1 MIKAQKYFVR
11 AFAMLASDVAS
22 GANRAKPTAAVV
34 ASLRQ
39 ALKDFSLTPKALW
52 DELQQSEFVKSF
64 PGSHYEK
71 LEKMASAVNTLL
83 KKQDA
88 KAPEPKLS
96 IEVGQGNGLFM
107 PTQKYNDIF
116 GDFFGDQ
123 KKDPN
128 ATVDKS
134 DFVVIPIRSYEKVK
148 DYRYD
153 LEAVERDIER
163 EKDLVARMKK
173 DPGYSEERL
182 GDAVRQREEKIAEWE
197 AENSERRVDIR
208 DFEEKYGFVPG
219 SVRSGSKAIGV
230 DHRQVYT
237 DDMQKLSTQ
246 FGIKFSIGVQSE
258 SVFAKFD
265 KLSLEEK
272 LNMLSKINTQ
282 KLNEAWS
289 AKYKKSIDC
298 SNPKGFSQKAHCAG
312 KKKKRVSEKALGRSD
327 LKTPDRRQTF
337 AQMLRT
343 NADFD
348 LAGYTG
354 KIKLDPS
361 MVDSFMTAQTAN
373 DLPPKLQTAD
383 GQVVPYSTL
392 EKTPAFGSRGGDR
405 AETTGTVGK
414 VANKGEVAEGILGCG
429 TFARLL
435 VRPSKAVSAVDIEEV
450 IRKLPKD
457 APEKDGFHQLTLT
470 AKEIDSP
477 IADQFTLTLNL
488 KPDTYADF
496 LDESKWPQMSQIT
509 SGVVDYVNDNLKRYT
524 DYFQANG
531 KMDEVRV
538 IADGVS
544 GETDTKVDV
553 FLVHKNDQGAER
565 TLQHFDMSVK
575 VGSVKQMGQVGG
587 GAATKGLDER
597 YAIVADMWSKFGVDL
612 SKIQNKFIKSKT
624 PEDAY
629 VVAYNEAYK
638 QMKKLLAGV
647 KKSGETDYLMQLIET
662 IKFFATLN
670 DDRVKLVQFTDLK
683 KGGFYVLDFKKLD
696 RMLDLDRVDL
706 DVRLVEDSKWPKVTL
721 FNKATGKDFL
731 SIRMYRTSG
740 GYIRN
745 YIEKEKG
752 LVDLTK
758 VRGTGMR
765 DKVES
770 VSEGAVPDNSTV
782 KTLREIL
789 SKPLLSGDLKGQMNA
804 YVAIP
809 DPSMIKDFRAARA
822 MAGNEHDL
830 RDIVRNYAK
839 AKLHPDVLRKIK

>member
-1 MIKAQKYFVR
+1 MAHR
-11 AFAMLASDVAS
+11 LADV
-22 GANRAKPTAAVV
+22 
-34 ASLRQ
+34 
-39 ALKDFSLTPKALW
+39 
-52 DELQQSEFVKSF
+52 
-64 PGSHYEK
+64 EK
-71 LEKMASAVNTLL
+71 L
-83 KKQDA
+83 KKQMEFKQKAMDA
-88 KAPEPKLS
+88 
-96 IEVGQGNGLFM
+96 FM
-107 PTQKYNDIF
+107 
-116 GDFFGDQ
+116 
-123 KKDPN
+123 
-128 ATVDKS
+128 S
-134 DFVVIPIRSYEKVK
+134 
-148 DYRYD
+148 
-153 LEAVERDIER
+153 
-163 EKDLVARMKK
+163 
-173 DPGYSEERL
+173 
-182 GDAVRQREEKIAEWE
+182 
-197 AENSERRVDIR
+197 
-208 DFEEKYGFVPG
+208 KYGFVPP
-219 SVRSGSKAIGV
+219 SVRSRSETIGNDWKLV
-230 DHRQVYT
+230 SI
-237 DDMQKLSTQ
+237 DDLSWLSSNHN
-246 FGIKFSIGVQSE
+246 IKFTATE

-265 KLSLEEK
+265 KLPLEEK
-272 LNMLSKINTQ
+272 LSMLSKINTQ

-289 AKYKKSIDC
+289 AKYKKSINC
-298 SNPKGFSQKAHCAG
+298 NNPKGFSQKAHCASKKKKVNEEWYDVYRDYKG
-312 KKKKRVSEKALGRSD
+312 MGYSDAAARAEANRAYPDEAPGNQSYQSRPTQKPELQYYMFYDVPKDLEDDAVKYWGIKKLKSGRFAIPVYNTSGRKTLIKIQDANQKFGPGKQWAPKKTNETVEAEQDMAALLTAYGTPKKKKKKRVSEKALGRSD
-327 LKTPDRRQTF
+327 LKTPDRRQAF
-337 AQMLRT
+337 AQQLRT

-354 KIKLDPS
+354 KIKLDPG
-361 MVDSFMTAQTAN
+361 MADSFMTAQTAN

-383 GQVVPYSTL
+383 GQVIPYSTL

-435 VRPSKAVSAVDIEEV
+435 VRPSKAVSAADIEKV

-612 SKIQNKFIKSKT
+612 SKVQSKFIKSKT

-629 VVAYNEAYK
+629 VIAYNEAYK

-647 KKSGETDYLMQLIET
+647 KKSGETDYLLQIIET

-683 KGGFYVLDFKKLD
+683 NGGFYVLDFKKLD
-696 RMLDLDRVDL
+696 RMLDSDRVDL
-706 DVRLVEDSKWPKVTL
+706 DVRLAEDSKWPKVTL
-721 FNKATGKDFL
+721 FNKVTGKDFL

-765 DKVES
+765 KKVES
-770 VSEGAVPDNSTV
+770 VREGAVPDNSTV

-789 SKPLLSGDLKGQMNA
+789 SKPLLSGDLKGQMVA
-804 YVAIP
+804 YTAIP
-809 DPSMIKDFRAARA
+809 DPSMIKDFRAARG
-822 MAGNEHDL
+822 MSGDDFDL
-830 RDIVRNYAK
+830 RNIVRSYART
-839 AKLHPDVLRKIK
+839 KLHPDVLRKIK